1 MVCARATRSKRNG
14 PGGDRFCDFR
24 VWVRKI
30 SGPTTVAMPVE
41 PDVVE
46 WAHGDVKLGRIEQ
59 MRSKLHQNLA

>member
-1 MVCARATRSKRNG
+1 MQ
-14 PGGDRFCDFR
+14 
-24 VWVRKI
+24 
-30 SGPTTVAMPVE
+30 VE